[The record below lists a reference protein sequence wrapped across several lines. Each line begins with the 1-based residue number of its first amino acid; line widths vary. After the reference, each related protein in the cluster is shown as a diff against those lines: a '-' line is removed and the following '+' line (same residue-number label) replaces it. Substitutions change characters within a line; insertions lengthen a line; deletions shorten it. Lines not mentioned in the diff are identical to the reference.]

1 VAQNKLHPFPP
12 RAEWDRP
19 PWNRWSFQHIR
30 EIIPTA
36 EVWRG
41 DGPAHIFPV
50 AEQLP
55 PNLPV
60 AGLNGNAATLE
71 TLLDETFTDG
81 FIVLK
86 HGSIVCEHYF
96 NGMDARTLHLSQSV
110 AKSFTGAIAGILVE
124 RGLLNVDALITDYVP
139 ELSATAW
146 RGATLQ
152 HVLDMTTG
160 VRFNED
166 YTDPYSDMGKI
177 DVASGWKPVPLG
189 SDPEFNWP
197 AHMWDLILELKDCI
211 RPHGAKFEY
220 RSIETDVLAFC
231 MERVTKKPLAQI
243 FSEELWQKMG
253 AAENASFTMD
263 PAGFAIADG
272 GFNACLRDYARFG
285 QLILEQGGGII
296 PAQWLKSTRNGV
308 HGRFEGRYAQTLPG
322 GAYRNMF
329 WIEGAPSFALFA
341 RGVFGQ
347 MIYINPETGVV
358 AVKLSSWPEFV
369 SPELEIA
376 TVSAIHSIEKFL
388 AR

>member
-1 VAQNKLHPFPP
+1 LAQNKLNSFPP

-30 EIIPTA
+30 EIIPTT

-41 DGPAHIFPV
+41 DQPAHIFPV
-50 AEQLP
+50 AEPLP
-55 PNLPV
+55 SNLPV
-60 AGLNGNAATLE
+60 TGLNGNAATLE
-71 TLLDETFTDG
+71 ALLDETFTDG
-81 FIVLK
+81 FMVLK

-124 RGLLNVDALITDYVP
+124 RGMLNVDALITDYVP

-152 HVLDMTTG
+152 QVLDMTTG

-177 DVASGWKPVPLG
+177 DVASGWKPVPHG
-189 SDPEFNWP
+189 SDPDFNWP
-197 AHMWDLILELKDCI
+197 AHMWDLILELKECI

-231 MERVTKKPLAQI
+231 MERVTQKPLAQI

-253 AAENASFTMD
+253 AAQNASFTVD
-263 PAGFAIADG
+263 SAGFAIADG

-296 PAQWLKSTRNGV
+296 PAQWLKSTRTGV

-329 WIEGAPSFALFA
+329 WIEGAPSFALLA

-376 TVSAIHSIEKFL
+376 TVNAIHSIEKFL
-388 AR
+388 ER